1 VTEGAALVVG
11 TLIAAPSAQAAS
23 DHVTDSGFMSG
34 GSASYAASF
43 NRGGQV
49 VDYSFTSTDADR
61 ASLYGSDDHSHQISA
76 VFCGLN

>member
-1 VTEGAALVVG
+1 LVVG

-49 VDYSFTSTDADR
+49 VDYSFTSTDAAR
-61 ASLYGSDDHSHQISA
+61 ASL
-76 VFCGLN
+76 